1 MNYFIE
7 NMSATIENSSE
18 SSGRIHEGTLCR
30 LCMKKNNYYYNI
42 FTSTIARQITVADA
56 LYDLVDLNVAVGDGL
71 PATLCPLCWG
81 KLMGFSDFRDICHKS
96 DAKLRKFLP
105 RNCFR
110 SIEQVKEADKNLGSS
125 AEAKDCIRDAI
136 AGSSQ
141 MACSVQPTEIFIP
154 VPDFHLPTANMSVK
168 EENKDPLREED
179 NEVMHGTLSDG
190 IACDTIDPLG
200 TNDLFH
206 VKEENMDPLREENNE
221 VLHGTAPD
229 GIASVAVDP
238 LANDD
243 LFRVKEEYKEH
254 LQSALCS
261 TESYSTLHTP
271 DPAKILSDVTDPLAT
286 DKLFHVKE
294 ENMDPLREENNE
306 VLHGTAPDGIASV
319 PVDPL
324 ANDDLLISDEDW
336 EPIESFT
343 MVQESSGEAFGL
355 PAPVISH
362 VGISSAPY
370 LLAERNVRID
380 LGCDHLPPSASVT
393 PLESKSGA
401 SRAEEGTNV
410 IENDFE
416 ECGTS
421 HPDKLTACLFP
432 DDGQCYTKYIHTSK
446 ISGDGARMNFVEDRG
461 GFDALNTTD
470 TLSCIESREKIGSG
484 TEAVM
489 GEKEEVSNCFNINPE
504 NYRRAKSRSYH
515 TFNIRGGFNSKSEL
529 SKHLETHHVARNS
542 DVDAELSAGDD
553 ESMETIV
560 SNEESDISCQP
571 TTSRTIKELK
581 IKRQGK
587 RRKGN
592 RRIEKNS
599 GGMGERE
606 NVRKNRKTGTAHME
620 LCAQNF
626 SSKSYSPI
634 ENRRDQ
640 ECGSSRETV
649 YSCKVCAKTFTESR
663 TLSEH
668 MLTHSG
674 ENSYSCGICK
684 KYFSGCDSLSEH
696 MHIHSRD
703 KPYACDVCN
712 KCFSKK
718 SRIVDHV
725 RTHTG
730 EKPYACDV
738 CNKSFSQKGN
748 LVMHSRSHSGEKP
761 YECNICSKCFIQS
774 SDVTRHMLTHTKE
787 KPYSCSVCSKSFSHS
802 SDVTRHMLTHAKEKP
817 YSCNVCS
824 KCFTQR
830 HNLEEHARTHTGEKP
845 YACSVCG
852 KCFRKGGHLTDH
864 IRTHT
869 GERPYSCSRC
879 CKSFTHRT
887 TLKNHILTHT
897 REKPYACRECGKSF
911 SRKETLVTHLNVHK

>member
-1 MNYFIE
+1 MSYFFE

-81 KLMGFSDFRDICHKS
+81 KLMEFSEFRDICHKS

-110 SIEQVKEADKNLGSS
+110 QSIEQVKEADKNLGSS

-154 VPDFHLPTANMSVK
+154 VPDFHLPTANMSFQVK

-243 LFRVKEEYKEH
+243 L
-254 LQSALCS
+254 
-261 TESYSTLHTP
+261 
-271 DPAKILSDVTDPLAT
+271 
-286 DKLFHVKE
+286 
-294 ENMDPLREENNE
+294 
-306 VLHGTAPDGIASV
+306 
-319 PVDPL
+319 
-324 ANDDLLISDEDW
+324 LISDEDG

-401 SRAEEGTNV
+401 SCAEEGTNV

-432 DDGQCYTKYIHTSK
+432 DDRQCYTKYIHTSK

-592 RRIEKNS
+592 GRIEKNS

-620 LCAQNF
+620 LCAQKF

-738 CNKSFSQKGN
+738 CNKSFTQKGN

-787 KPYSCSVCSKSFSHS
+787 KPYSCSVCSKSFIHS

-869 GERPYSCSRC
+869 GERPFSCSRC